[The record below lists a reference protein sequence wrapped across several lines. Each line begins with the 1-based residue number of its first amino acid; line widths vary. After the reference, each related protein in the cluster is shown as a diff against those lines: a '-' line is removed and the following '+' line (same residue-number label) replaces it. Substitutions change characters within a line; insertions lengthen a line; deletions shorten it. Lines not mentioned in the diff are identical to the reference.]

1 MPREFCLATPTPVRL
16 DDVLLAGLDVDVSLE
31 VRTVFAGAA
40 IQLADV
46 EGRAVI
52 TVEPSRQ
59 LADPVDARR
68 VAPDM
73 TGLPDPL
80 WWTEG
85 CVPWGAVGDDGVLV
99 VRLLAERLSGAL
111 VLADGS

>member
-16 DDVLLAGLDVDVSLE
+16 DDVLIAGLDVDVLLE
-31 VRTVFAGAA
+31 ARTVFRGAA
-40 IQLADV
+40 M
-46 EGRAVI
+46 
-52 TVEPSRQ
+52 Q

-68 VAPDM
+68 VAPGLTD
-73 TGLPDPL
+73 LPDPL

-99 VRLLAERLSGAL
+99 LRLLAERLSGAL
-111 VLADGS
+111 VLADGT